1 MNYPV
6 QADVMPFLTNI
17 VQACRPF
24 AAAQSVNLLC
34 EMPLITDEVLIEH
47 ITFFD
52 SVFPKYEMTIDEI
65 TADGNRV
72 TVRSRLKGRHEGVFG
87 DIKPTFRNVEM
98 PFVVSYEI
106 ENRKIIS
113 HWLIADQMALMEQLG
128 AAEPVS

>member
-1 MNYPV
+1 MNQQMKNKEFVLEYLNALSGHVKTPKLMR
-6 QADVMPFLTNI
+6 QYI
-17 VQACRPF
+17 
-24 AAAQSVNLLC
+24 S
-34 EMPLITDEVLIEH
+34 DEVLIEH

-72 TVRSRLKGRHEGVFG
+72 TVRSRMKGKHEGVFG
-87 DIKPTFRNVEM
+87 DIQPTFRNVEM
-98 PFVVSYEI
+98 PFVVGYEI
-106 ENRKIIS
+106 QNRKIIS